1 MTSQDD
7 EDYYLARAAEEQQA
21 AADASRADVAAIH
34 LELARLYMALAR
46 QPELRTVRKV
56 A

>member
-1 MTSQDD
+1 MTSQDN

-34 LELARLYMALAR
+34 LELARLYMALASH
-46 QPELRTVRKV
+46 PELRQMRKS